1 MGETAGRDRTLEPT
15 ALTAEAPA
23 PLTGG
28 ARAMGASP
36 FPDTAAKHWILSSI
50 IWLTVVDLFGLV
62 LATEFVTPEALSHY
76 SWLSFSRVRPSH
88 VNGVILAWLTMMYF
102 GALFYMLPRLVGT
115 RGMWSERLGIV
126 CAWAWNLMFLL
137 GIIGLLTGHSQG
149 REYGELIW
157 PIDIALLVI
166 WCLNIVNIL
175 ATVAIRTIR
184 PIYVSV
190 WFFIASPLWLAADYA
205 IGNVIWHPGHVWG
218 APSGALNSS
227 LSDAILNWWYAH
239 NLFGLWLTPML
250 LALTYYIVPRVTN
263 TPLYSYTL
271 SLVSFWGMAFFYTGV
286 GDHHILQSPTPSW
299 LKTIAEVSSWM
310 LLVPVFAFTIN
321 ILGTMK
327 GNWDRF
333 FTNLPLR
340 FTMTAFFFYFLVN
353 IQGAFEAIL
362 PFNKLTHFTNFV
374 VAHAHLALLGAF
386 TILGMGVIDY
396 IVAQAY
402 GKPLFSRSLTEWQYW
417 LVTVG
422 FTGFFSVLTLAGFQQ
437 GFNWQAGIPEVYV
450 LPELHPY
457 FIARGIFG
465 VMIVASGIVQ
475 MVNIGLTIFTSTTE
489 RRRRETLV
497 VAEAIAPPPVTT

>member
-1 MGETAGRDRTLEPT
+1 MGERTLDAEGPGGGSAT
-15 ALTAEAPA
+15 TAEAPA
-23 PLTGG
+23 PLTER
-28 ARAMGASP
+28 ARRPASWP
-36 FPDTAAKHWILSSI
+36 FPDGAAKHWLLSSI

-62 LATEFVTPEALSHY
+62 LATEFVTPEAFGGI

-126 CAWAWNLMFLL
+126 CAWAWNLMYLL

-149 REYGELIW
+149 REYGEFIW
-157 PIDIALLVI
+157 PIDIALIVI
-166 WCLNIVNIL
+166 WSANVVNIL

-190 WFFIASPLWLAADYA
+190 WFFIASPIWLAVDYA
-205 IGNVIWHPGHVWG
+205 IGNVIWRPGHVWG
-218 APSGALNSS
+218 APSGALSSS
-227 LSDAILNWWYAH
+227 LSDAMLNWWYAH

-271 SLVSFWGMAFFYTGV
+271 SLV
-286 GDHHILQSPTPSW
+286 
-299 LKTIAEVSSWM
+299 
-310 LLVPVFAFTIN
+310 
-321 ILGTMK
+321 
-327 GNWDRF
+327 
-333 FTNLPLR
+333 
-340 FTMTAFFFYFLVN
+340 N
-353 IQGAFEAIL
+353 IQGAFEAIQ

-396 IVAQAY
+396 IVAQIY
-402 GKPLFSRSLTEWQYW
+402 QRPLFSRSLSEWQYW

-437 GFNWQAGIPEVYV
+437 GFAWQDGIPEVNV
-450 LPELHPY
+450 LPQLHAY
-457 FIARGIFG
+457 YIARGIFG
-465 VMIVASGIVQ
+465 AMIVVSGIVQ
-475 MVNIGLTIFTSTTE
+475 IVNIGMTIFTNTAE
-489 RRRRETLV
+489 RRRRETLA
-497 VAEAIAPPPVTT
+497 VAEAIAPPPVVS